1 MDDKKLMEI
10 AQEVDTML
18 ATSAEKYGMP
28 PLVYSSVILARLM
41 VFNNPNQQGF
51 KSLIAL
57 IANKDN
63 ESLQEDEYDDKEH
76 LVH

>member
-10 AQEVDTML
+10 SQEVDTML
-18 ATSAEKYGMP
+18 ATNAEKHGMP

-51 KSLIAL
+51 KSLITL
-57 IANKDN
+57 IANKDK
-63 ESLQEDEYDDKEH
+63 ESLQEDDYDNERI
-76 LVH
+76 VH